1 MENNRNPGVIAV
13 SVGVGLAVIFALMAV
28 TGALKPETLG
38 LGLAAVALV
47 VAALIY
53 IFYMRANTVTKTGYA
68 ALLMIIATGL
78 IIPFLTFTQPQAQ
91 ANAQAQQYDL
101 TLQRGAALFG
111 QYCATCHGYQGQGLN
126 GPQLNGNPAITKLT
140 DQDLTRIISG
150 GIVSPSNPAVFL
162 MPAWLN
168 TYGGSLTQD
177 DISYLV
183 ALIRSTDPAYI
194 AKNHLEDV
202 NGFSYVFAS
211 LTNPTQIAEYNAQKA
226 AGNNPKP
233 PATTFTDL
241 TKQKAVTIYGTTDT
255 TNSSG
260 YGWLL
265 KGGAPANIIISV
277 GTTVTWLNTTPG
289 GVPHNVVSGAA
300 GKPNHLFPDSPP
312 VLNSGG
318 PGYSYTFT
326 KPGEYPFICGIHP
339 SMVGWI
345 TVK

>member
-13 SVGVGLAVIFALMAV
+13 SVGVALAVIFALMAV

-38 LGLAAVALV
+38 LGLAAVSLV

-78 IIPFLTFTQPQAQ
+78 IIPFLTFSQPQAQ

-101 TLQRGAALFG
+101 TLQRGAALYG
-111 QYCATCHGYQGQGLN
+111 QYCATCHGFQGQGLV
-126 GPQLNGNPAITKLT
+126 GPQLNGNPALSKLT

-150 GIVSPSNPAVFL
+150 GIASPQNPGVFL

-168 TYGGSLTQD
+168 TYGGSLTED
-177 DISYLV
+177 DITYLV

-194 AKNHLEDV
+194 AKNHLADV

-211 LTNPTQIAEYNAQKA
+211 LTNPTQIAQYNAQKA

-233 PATTFTDL
+233 PATSFTDL
-241 TKQKAVTIYGTTDT
+241 TKQKAVTIDGATDT
-255 TNSSG
+255 SNASG

-265 KGGAPANIIISV
+265 NGSKPADIIISV
-277 GTTVTWLNTTPG
+277 GTTVTWTNTTPNG
-289 GVPHNVVSGAA
+289 IPHNVYSGPS
-300 GKPNHLFPDSPP
+300 GKPDNAFPHSAI
-312 VLNSGG
+312 LSQGQS
-318 PGYSYTFT
+318 YSYTFT
-326 KPGEYPFICGIHP
+326 KPGEYPFFCDIHP
-339 SMVGWI
+339 LMIGWI

>member
-1 MENNRNPGVIAV
+1 
-13 SVGVGLAVIFALMAV
+13 MAI
-28 TGALKPETLG
+28 TGALQPETLG
-38 LGLAAVALV
+38 LGLAAIALV

-78 IIPFLTFTQPQAQ
+78 VIPFLTFTQPQAQ
-91 ANAQAQQYDL
+91 ANATSQQYDL
-101 TLQRGAALFG
+101 TLQRGAALYG
-111 QYCATCHGYQGQGLN
+111 QYCSSCHGFQGQGIN

-140 DQDLTRIISG
+140 DDDLTRIISG
-150 GIVSPSNPAVFL
+150 GIANANNPGQLL

-194 AKNHLEDV
+194 AKNHLEEV
-202 NGFSYVFAS
+202 NGFSYVLTA
-211 LTNPTQIAEYNAQKA
+211 LTNPTQIAEYHIQQQ
-226 AGNNPKP
+226 AGSNPTKP
-233 PATTFTDL
+233 ADNTFTSL
-241 TKQKAVTIYGTTDT
+241 ITQKTVTIDGATDA

-260 YGWLL
+260 FGWVI
-265 KGGAPANIIISV
+265 KGNVPANIIVSV
-277 GTTVTWLNTTPG
+277 GTTVTWLNITPG
-289 GVPHNVVSGAA
+289 GVPHNVVSGY
-300 GKPNHLFPDSPP
+300 GSQNKSNGLFPTSA
-312 VLNSGG
+312 LLTSGG

-326 KPGEYPFICGIHP
+326 KAGEYPFFCGVHP
-339 SMVGWI
+339 AMVGWI

>member
-1 MENNRNPGVIAV
+1 MESNRNPGVIAV
-13 SVGVGLAVIFALMAV
+13 SVGVGLAVIFALMAI

-38 LGLAAVALV
+38 LGLAAVSLV

-91 ANAQAQQYDL
+91 ANATSQQYDL
-101 TLQRGAALFG
+101 TLQRGAALYG
-111 QYCATCHGYQGQGLN
+111 QYCSSCHGFQGQGLA
-126 GPQLNGNPAITKLT
+126 GPQLNGNPAIAKLT

-150 GIVSPSNPAVFL
+150 GIANPNDPSKLL

-177 DISYLV
+177 DIGYLV
-183 ALIRSTDPAYI
+183 SLIRSTDKAYI

-211 LTNPTQIAEYNAQKA
+211 LTNPTQIAQYNAQKA
-226 AGNNPKP
+226 QGNAPQKP
-233 PATTFTDL
+233 AANTFTNL
-241 TKQKAVTIYGTTDT
+241 TTQKAVTIDGATDS
-255 TNSSG
+255 TNLSG
-260 YGWLL
+260 FGWLL
-265 KGGAPANIIISV
+265 KGGAPANITISV
-277 GTTVTWLNTTPG
+277 GTTVTWMNITPNG
-289 GVPHNVVSGAA
+289 IPHNVVSGY
-300 GKPNHLFPDSPP
+300 GNKSNGLFPTSPL
-312 VLNSGG
+312 LNSGG
-318 PGYSYTFT
+318 AGYSFTFT
-326 KPGEYPFICGIHP
+326 KAGEYPYYCGVHP
-339 SMVGWI
+339 SMIGWI